1 MDNSLKLTQPGD
13 APLSAPPL
21 PGFSNPVYIGKG
33 GNAEVYRY
41 QQHSP
46 RRAVAIKF
54 IRTKL
59 PKTNLQQASIFGVE
73 ADMMAQLSDHP
84 SVVNLHG
91 SGVAPDGR
99 PYLIMEYCQ
108 RSFGDIVKQQAL
120 PVAQVLDT
128 GVKIAA
134 ALQSAHDIGILH
146 RDIKPSNLLE
156 GATGAPLLTD
166 FGIADLLRADGDSGA
181 AIAMSVPW
189 AAPEVI
195 QKRTTGTV
203 QSEVWSLGATL
214 YTLVTGKQPFP
225 RPTDRTMP
233 RNKRLQK
240 QQRLI
245 IAAKYPRIELE
256 GDCEALNRVL
266 ERSMRKNPA
275 ERYANMRE
283 FAVALQQAQLAYGL
297 QPTAFDPIRANNQ
310 KFKKAPSQLADPRM
324 QISGFQSRQAQAEA
338 VQQLEEQHT
347 GDRWQQREEA
357 HGETCSGDTAEG
369 GSHAWRT
376 VLISG
381 AVTAAVLIAGFLI
394 ARWGGLL

>member
-1 MDNSLKLTQPGD
+1 M
-13 APLSAPPL
+13 
-21 PGFSNPVYIGKG
+21 
-33 GNAEVYRY
+33 
-41 QQHSP
+41 
-46 RRAVAIKF
+46 
-54 IRTKL
+54 
-59 PKTNLQQASIFGVE
+59 
-73 ADMMAQLSDHP
+73 
-84 SVVNLHG
+84 
-91 SGVAPDGR
+91 
-99 PYLIMEYCQ
+99 
-108 RSFGDIVKQQAL
+108 
-120 PVAQVLDT
+120 
-128 GVKIAA
+128 
-134 ALQSAHDIGILH
+134 
-146 RDIKPSNLLE
+146 
-156 GATGAPLLTD
+156 
-166 FGIADLLRADGDSGA
+166 
-181 AIAMSVPW
+181 
-189 AAPEVI
+189 
-195 QKRTTGTV
+195 
-203 QSEVWSLGATL
+203 WSLGATL

-357 HGETCSGDTAEG
+357 HGATCSGDTAEG
-369 GSHAWRT
+369 ASRPWRT
-376 VLISG
+376 ILISG
-381 AVTAAVLIAGFLI
+381 AVTAAVLVGGLLLAK
-394 ARWGGLL
+394 WGGLL